1 MIIVQTSST
10 ASSGLPSSGQAFVQG
25 PGTGGSPEAGD
36 LFGSALAGAPFDN
49 DENYELAVGAPGEDL
64 GGLFDAGVVHVLHGS
79 ATGLVGVGQV
89 LSQDSPGVPGNAES
103 DDRFGA
109 ALARGRF
116 FNDFNG
122 QQPADLAVGAPL
134 EDVGSLLD
142 AGAVNVLYGSA
153 TGLPGSG
160 AQVFTQGFG
169 TGGQPES
176 FDIFGAALD

>member
-1 MIIVQTSST
+1 
-10 ASSGLPSSGQAFVQG
+10 
-25 PGTGGSPEAGD
+25 
-36 LFGSALAGAPFDN
+36 
-49 DENYELAVGAPGEDL
+49 
-64 GGLFDAGVVHVLHGS
+64 
-79 ATGLVGVGQV
+79 
-89 LSQDSPGVPGNAES
+89 VPGNAES

-160 AQVFTQGFG
+160 AQLFTQGFG